1 MLHTFNA
8 REMINLQSET
18 NYAFHTSV
26 AEDEFPQVHDF
37 YELSLITAGEM
48 QLIVNQEVFL
58 AEPGF
63 LVLIQPGFVHTKRD
77 MGGCHYM
84 NIAFPVRTMEEVLLF
99 LGLGEECR
107 GAALQSQKHA
117 LRADQSIGFLFT
129 ANTATAPF
137 HLAGKRNPSCP
148 RRHPLSR
155 AHLSV
160 ALVHPRFDRLTGLL
174 RPRLA
179 AKASFGV
186 GKQRKSGSR
195 SAFHAGILRQVSG
208 IPLPILPEIS
218 F

>member
-37 YELSLITAGEM
+37 YELSLITAGKM

-107 GAALQSQKHA
+107 EQLFNRKNTLFVQISQSDSCSLQTQLQRLSTLPESEI
-117 LRADQSIGFLFT
+117 LRVRAGIRFLVLT
-129 ANTATAPF
+129 CLWRWLIP
-137 HLAGKRNPSCP
+137 
-148 RRHPLSR
+148 
-155 AHLSV
+155 
-160 ALVHPRFDRLTGLL
+160 DRLAGLL

-195 SAFHAGILRQVSG
+195 SAFYAGILRQISG
-208 IPLPILPEIS
+208 IPLPILPKIS

>member
-37 YELSLITAGEM
+37 YELSLITAGKM

-107 GAALQSQKHA
+107 EQLFNRKNTLFVQISQSDSCSLQTQ
-117 LRADQSIGFLFT
+117 LQR
-129 ANTATAPF
+129 
-137 HLAGKRNPSCP
+137 
-148 RRHPLSR
+148 LS
-155 AHLSV
+155 
-160 ALVHPRFDRLTGLL
+160 T
-174 RPRLA
+174 
-179 AKASFGV
+179 
-186 GKQRKSGSR
+186 
-195 SAFHAGILRQVSG
+195 
-208 IPLPILPEIS
+208 
-218 F
+218 